1 MSRSNFPSK
10 QKIQIL
16 IIGGG
21 SKIAR
26 ETFAL
31 TEEFEIT
38 GFSRFSKIKE
48 IEKIKE
54 YRVVKYKNIRS
65 FKNHLDKKK
74 NNKIV
79 LLFMEA
85 SSNSKIIL
93 NKSSKELLDDMRSNF
108 LNFHDIIKLVLPHML
123 RQQWGRIIFCGSSR
137 ALKTDVGIGGYTSGK
152 YALLGYSKTLS
163 KEYARYGVTSN
174 YLSLGLFKT
183 SLYLKLNKKIKNNLL
198 NNTDTKNI
206 GDYESVLNAINFVI
220 KSNYVTGTIIPIDG
234 GFN

>member
-137 ALKTDVGIGGYTSGK
+137 ALKTDVGIGGYSSGK